1 MANLG
6 FIGLGAMGAPMARNL
21 LKAGHPLAVHARRAE
36 AMQPLVQMGAVACTS
51 PREVA
56 ERSEVVFIMVTDTQ
70 AVENVALGEDGIIHG
85 AKPGTVVVDHSTI
98 STAGTRRIAAT
109 LKERGIAM
117 LDAPVSGGVGGAEA
131 GTLSIMVGG
140 DEAVFERVKPILSCL
155 GKTLVHIG
163 TNGAG
168 QVAKACN
175 QLALIIN
182 QMGVAE
188 AVLLAEKNG
197 VDPLKVKDALMGG
210 FAASRML
217 DVQAPKMAARDFS
230 GKIESRLHHKDILI
244 VLELAKELGITLP
257 ASALAAEMLT
267 KLQESGGAKKDSAA
281 VFEILAQAGGRLHK
295 S

>member
-6 FIGLGAMGAPMARNL
+6 FIGLGAMGLPMAKNL
-21 LKAGHPLAVHARRAE
+21 LKAGHALAVHARRAE
-36 AMQPLVQMGAVACTS
+36 AMQPLVHMGAVACAS

-56 ERSEVVFIMVTDTQ
+56 QKSDVIFTMVTDTQ
-70 AVENVALGEDGIIHG
+70 AVEDVVLGKQGIVLG
-85 AKPGTVVVDHSTI
+85 ARPGAVVIDHSTI
-98 STAGTRRIAAT
+98 SPAGTRRIAAK
-109 LKERGIAM
+109 LKERGMAF
-117 LDAPVSGGVGGAEA
+117 LDAPVSGGVGGAET

-140 DEAVFERVKPILSCL
+140 DALVFEKCRPLLACL

-163 TNGAG
+163 ASGAG

-230 GKIESRLHHKDILI
+230 GKIESRLHYKDILI
-244 VLELAKELGITLP
+244 VLELARELGITLP
-257 ASALAAEMLT
+257 ASALAADMLT
-267 KLQESGGAKKDSAA
+267 RLQEAGGAKKDSAA
-281 VFEILAQAGGRLHK
+281 VFEIIEIR
-295 S
+295 SPV

>member
-6 FIGLGAMGAPMARNL
+6 FIGLGAMGLPMAKNL
-21 LKAGHPLAVHARRAE
+21 LKAGHALAVHARRAE
-36 AMQPLVQMGAVACTS
+36 AMRPLVHMGAVACAS

-56 ERSEVVFIMVTDTQ
+56 QKSDVIFTMVTDTQ
-70 AVENVALGEDGIIHG
+70 AVEDVVLGKQGIVLG
-85 AKPGTVVVDHSTI
+85 ARPGAVVIDHSTI
-98 STAGTRRIAAT
+98 SPAGTRRIAAK
-109 LKERGIAM
+109 LKERGMAF
-117 LDAPVSGGVGGAEA
+117 LDAPVSGGVGGAET

-140 DEAVFERVKPILSCL
+140 DALVFEKCRPLLACL
-155 GKTLVHIG
+155 GRTLVHIG
-163 TNGAG
+163 ASGAG

-230 GKIESRLHHKDILI
+230 GKIESRLHYKDILI
-244 VLELAKELGITLP
+244 VLELARELGITLP
-257 ASALAAEMLT
+257 ASALAADMLT
-267 KLQESGGAKKDSAA
+267 RLQEAGGAKKDSAA
-281 VFEILAQAGGRLHK
+281 VFEIIEIR
-295 S
+295 SPV

>member
-6 FIGLGAMGAPMARNL
+6 FIGLGAMGTAMARNL
-21 LKAGHPLAVHARRAE
+21 LKAGHALAVHARRAE
-36 AMQPLVQMGAVACTS
+36 AMQPLVALGATACAS

-56 ERSEVVFIMVTDTQ
+56 SHSDVIFTMVTDTQ
-70 AVENVALGEDGIIHG
+70 AVEDVALGDNGIIHG
-85 AKPGTVVVDHSTI
+85 AKRGAAVIDHSTL
-98 STAGTRRIAAT
+98 SPAGTRRIAAT

-131 GTLSIMVGG
+131 ATLSIMVGG
-140 DEAVFERVKPILSCL
+140 DAAVFERLKPLLACL
-155 GKTLVHIG
+155 GKTIVHIG
-163 TNGAG
+163 ASGAG

-197 VDPLKVKDALMGG
+197 VDPLKMKDALMGG

-217 DVQAPKMAARDFS
+217 EVQAPKMAARDFT

-244 VLELAKELGITLP
+244 VLELARELGIRLP
-257 ASALAAEMLT
+257 ASALAADMLT
-267 KLQESGGAKKDSAA
+267 RLQAAGGGKRDSAA
-281 VFEILAQAGGRLHK
+281 VFEMLERLP
-295 S
+295 

>member
-98 STAGTRRIAAT
+98 SPAGTRRIAAK

-217 DVQAPKMAARDFS
+217 DVQAPKMAARDFA

>member
-6 FIGLGAMGAPMARNL
+6 FIGLGTMGLPMAKNL
-21 LKAGHPLAVHARRAE
+21 LKAGHALAVHARRAE
-36 AMQPLVQMGAVACTS
+36 AMRPLVHMGAVACAS

-56 ERSEVVFIMVTDTQ
+56 QKSDVIFTMVTDTQ
-70 AVENVALGEDGIIHG
+70 AVEDVVLGKQGIVLG
-85 AKPGTVVVDHSTI
+85 ARPGAVVIDHSTI
-98 STAGTRRIAAT
+98 SPAGTRRIAAK
-109 LKERGIAM
+109 LKERGMAF
-117 LDAPVSGGVGGAEA
+117 LDAPVSGGVGGAET

-140 DEAVFERVKPILSCL
+140 DALVFEKCRPLLACL
-155 GKTLVHIG
+155 GRTLVHIG
-163 TNGAG
+163 ASGAG

-230 GKIESRLHHKDILI
+230 GKIESRLHYKDILI
-244 VLELAKELGITLP
+244 VLELARELGITLP
-257 ASALAAEMLT
+257 ASALAADMLT
-267 KLQESGGAKKDSAA
+267 RLQEAGGAKKDSAA
-281 VFEILAQAGGRLHK
+281 VFEIIEIR
-295 S
+295 SPV